1 MLAALAMAASCTAWA
16 QETQTVQNGDF
27 TETVEYSTDKFKVE
41 TNRFWSN
48 WFVSAG
54 GGVNLY
60 FGDHDKQVKFGKRL
74 APAVDVAIGKWF
86 TPGIGVRFAYS
97 GLSVK
102 GATQTGIHSTG
113 EEVPGK
119 GGYGYWLTK
128 QKFNFFNFH
137 LDAMFNVSNLLFG
150 YNPNRVY
157 SLSPYVGL
165 GVMKTNDTPKA
176 TEIAGHFG
184 LLNSFRLCD
193 ALDLN
198 LDIRGTLVSD
208 AFDGEAYGRGGEGM
222 LSATVGLTYK
232 FKKRGWDKAKTV
244 VRIDNRAI
252 NALRQQL
259 ADAEA
264 ENDRLKRALAEGN
277 RQKAKEIV
285 TKASANLVTFPIGK
299 ATLSNEARA
308 NLSLMAEAI
317 KSGDKSVVYTI
328 QERGLHHYGLR
339 RRRHGQQAHQR
350 TPEQAPR
357 RSRAR
362 LPRQGVRRER
372 EPAARGPQGRRGQH
386 VLRRPAPE
394 PRRHH
399 EGQLITASRRPA
411 PLA

>member
-48 WFVSAG
+48 WFISAG

-137 LDAMFNVSNLLFG
+137 LDAMFNMSNLLFG

-222 LSATVGLTYK
+222 LTATVGLTYK

-308 NLSLMAEAI
+308 NLSLLAEAI
-317 KSGDKSVVYTI
+317 KAGDGNVVYTI
-328 QERGLHHYGLR
+328 TGYADAGTGSKRINERLSKRRAEAVFNCLVKEFGVSESQLR
-339 RRRHGQQAHQR
+339 VDHKGGVDNMFYDD
-350 TPEQAPR
+350 PR
-357 RSRAR
+357 LSRA
-362 LPRQGVRRER
+362 V
-372 EPAARGPQGRRGQH
+372 
-386 VLRRPAPE
+386 
-394 PRRHH
+394 
-399 EGQLITASRRPA
+399 ITKAN
-411 PLA
+411 

>member
-1 MLAALAMAASCTAWA
+1 MLAALALAASGTAMA
-16 QETQTVQNGDF
+16 QEAQTVQNGDF

-137 LDAMFNVSNLLFG
+137 LDAMFNASNLLFG

-165 GVMKTNDTPKA
+165 GVMKTNDEPKS

-184 LLNSFRLCD
+184 LYNSFRLCD

-259 ADAEA
+259 SDAEA
-264 ENDRLKRALAEGN
+264 ENERLKRALAEGN
-277 RQKAKEIV
+277 REKAKEIV
-285 TKASANLVTFPIGK
+285 TKASANLVTFQIGK

-308 NLSLMAEAI
+308 NLGMMAEAI

-328 QERGLHHYGLR
+328 TGYADAGTGSKRLNERLSKKRAEAVFNCLVKEFGVSESQLR
-339 RRRHGQQAHQR
+339 VDHKGGVDNMFYDD
-350 TPEQAPR
+350 PR
-357 RSRAR
+357 LSRA
-362 LPRQGVRRER
+362 V
-372 EPAARGPQGRRGQH
+372 
-386 VLRRPAPE
+386 
-394 PRRHH
+394 
-399 EGQLITASRRPA
+399 ITKAN
-411 PLA
+411 

>member
-1 MLAALAMAASCTAWA
+1 MIKKTMLAALAMAASCTAWA

-128 QKFNFFNFH
+128 QKFNYFNFH

-308 NLSLMAEAI
+308 NLSLLAEAI
-317 KSGDKSVVYTI
+317 KAGDGNVVYTI
-328 QERGLHHYGLR
+328 TGYADAGTGSKRINERLSKRRAEAVRDCLVKEFGVSESQLR
-339 RRRHGQQAHQR
+339 VDHKGGVDNMFYDD
-350 TPEQAPR
+350 PR
-357 RSRAR
+357 LSRA
-362 LPRQGVRRER
+362 V
-372 EPAARGPQGRRGQH
+372 
-386 VLRRPAPE
+386 
-394 PRRHH
+394 
-399 EGQLITASRRPA
+399 ITKAN
-411 PLA
+411 

>member
-128 QKFNFFNFH
+128 QKFNYFNFH

-222 LSATVGLTYK
+222 LTATVGLTYK

-328 QERGLHHYGLR
+328 TGYADAGTGSKRINERLSKRRAEAVRDCLVKEFGVSESQLR
-339 RRRHGQQAHQR
+339 VDHKGGVDNMFYDD
-350 TPEQAPR
+350 PR
-357 RSRAR
+357 LSRA
-362 LPRQGVRRER
+362 V
-372 EPAARGPQGRRGQH
+372 
-386 VLRRPAPE
+386 
-394 PRRHH
+394 
-399 EGQLITASRRPA
+399 ITKAN
-411 PLA
+411 

>member
-16 QETQTVQNGDF
+16 QEAQTVQNGDF

-128 QKFNFFNFH
+128 QKFNYFNFH
-137 LDAMFNVSNLLFG
+137 LDAMFNMSNLLFG

-259 ADAEA
+259 SDAEA

-285 TKASANLVTFPIGK
+285 TKASANLVTFQIGK

-328 QERGLHHYGLR
+328 TGYADAGTGSKRINERLSKRRAEAVFNCLVKEFGVSESQLR
-339 RRRHGQQAHQR
+339 VDHKGGVDNMFYDD
-350 TPEQAPR
+350 PR
-357 RSRAR
+357 LSRA
-362 LPRQGVRRER
+362 V
-372 EPAARGPQGRRGQH
+372 
-386 VLRRPAPE
+386 
-394 PRRHH
+394 
-399 EGQLITASRRPA
+399 ITKAN
-411 PLA
+411 

>member
-184 LLNSFRLCD
+184 LMNSFRLCD

-308 NLSLMAEAI
+308 NLSLLAEAI
-317 KSGDKSVVYTI
+317 KAGDGNVVYTI
-328 QERGLHHYGLR
+328 TGYADAGTGSKRINERLSKRRAEAVFNCLVKEFGVSESQLR
-339 RRRHGQQAHQR
+339 VDHKGGVDNMFYDD
-350 TPEQAPR
+350 PR
-357 RSRAR
+357 LSRA
-362 LPRQGVRRER
+362 V
-372 EPAARGPQGRRGQH
+372 
-386 VLRRPAPE
+386 
-394 PRRHH
+394 
-399 EGQLITASRRPA
+399 ITKAN
-411 PLA
+411 

>member
-1 MLAALAMAASCTAWA
+1 MIKKTMLAALALAASGTALA
-16 QETQTVQNGDF
+16 QEAQTVQNGDF

-208 AFDGEAYGRGGEGM
+208 AFDGENSGRGGEGM
-222 LSATVGLTYK
+222 LTATVGLTYK

-259 ADAEA
+259 SDAEA
-264 ENDRLKRALAEGN
+264 ENERLKRALAEGN
-277 RQKAKEIV
+277 REKAKEIV
-285 TKASANLVTFPIGK
+285 TKASANLVTFQIGK

-308 NLSLMAEAI
+308 NLGMMAEAI

-328 QERGLHHYGLR
+328 TGYADAGTGSKRINERLSKRRAEAVFNCLVKEFGVSESQLR
-339 RRRHGQQAHQR
+339 VDHKGGVDNMFYDD
-350 TPEQAPR
+350 PR
-357 RSRAR
+357 LSRA
-362 LPRQGVRRER
+362 V
-372 EPAARGPQGRRGQH
+372 
-386 VLRRPAPE
+386 
-394 PRRHH
+394 
-399 EGQLITASRRPA
+399 ITKAN
-411 PLA
+411 

>member
-1 MLAALAMAASCTAWA
+1 MIKKTMLAALALAASGTALA
-16 QETQTVQNGDF
+16 QEAQTVQNGDF

-137 LDAMFNVSNLLFG
+137 LDAMFNMSNLLFG

-208 AFDGEAYGRGGEGM
+208 AFDGENSGRGGEGM
-222 LSATVGLTYK
+222 LTATVGLTYK

-308 NLSLMAEAI
+308 NLSLLAEAI
-317 KSGDKSVVYTI
+317 KAGDGNVVYTI
-328 QERGLHHYGLR
+328 TGYADAGTGSKRINERLSKRRAEAVRDCLVKEFGVSESQLR
-339 RRRHGQQAHQR
+339 VDHKGGVDNMFYDD
-350 TPEQAPR
+350 PR
-357 RSRAR
+357 LSRA
-362 LPRQGVRRER
+362 V
-372 EPAARGPQGRRGQH
+372 
-386 VLRRPAPE
+386 
-394 PRRHH
+394 
-399 EGQLITASRRPA
+399 ITKAN
-411 PLA
+411 

>member
-137 LDAMFNVSNLLFG
+137 LDAMFNMSNLLFG

-308 NLSLMAEAI
+308 NLSLLAEAI

-328 QERGLHHYGLR
+328 TGYADAGTGSKRINERLSKRRAEAVFNCLVKEFGVSESQLR
-339 RRRHGQQAHQR
+339 VDHKGGVDNMFYDD
-350 TPEQAPR
+350 PR
-357 RSRAR
+357 LSRA
-362 LPRQGVRRER
+362 V
-372 EPAARGPQGRRGQH
+372 
-386 VLRRPAPE
+386 
-394 PRRHH
+394 
-399 EGQLITASRRPA
+399 ITKAN
-411 PLA
+411 

>member
-128 QKFNFFNFH
+128 QKFNYFNFH

-184 LLNSFRLCD
+184 LMNSFRLCD

-208 AFDGEAYGRGGEGM
+208 AFDGENAGRGGEGM

-308 NLSLMAEAI
+308 NLSLLAEAI
-317 KSGDKSVVYTI
+317 KSGDGNVVYTI
-328 QERGLHHYGLR
+328 TGYADAGTGSKRINERLSKRRAEAVRDCLVKEFGVSESQLR
-339 RRRHGQQAHQR
+339 VDHKGGVDNMFYDD
-350 TPEQAPR
+350 PR
-357 RSRAR
+357 LSRA
-362 LPRQGVRRER
+362 V
-372 EPAARGPQGRRGQH
+372 
-386 VLRRPAPE
+386 
-394 PRRHH
+394 
-399 EGQLITASRRPA
+399 ITKAN
-411 PLA
+411 

>member
-128 QKFNFFNFH
+128 QKFNYFNFH
-137 LDAMFNVSNLLFG
+137 LDAMFNMSNLLFG

-259 ADAEA
+259 SDAEA

-277 RQKAKEIV
+277 REKAKEIV

-308 NLSLMAEAI
+308 NLGMMAEAI

-328 QERGLHHYGLR
+328 TGYADAGTGSKRINERLSKRRAEAVFNCLVKEFGVSESQLR
-339 RRRHGQQAHQR
+339 VDHKGGVDNMFYDD
-350 TPEQAPR
+350 PR
-357 RSRAR
+357 LSRA
-362 LPRQGVRRER
+362 V
-372 EPAARGPQGRRGQH
+372 
-386 VLRRPAPE
+386 
-394 PRRHH
+394 
-399 EGQLITASRRPA
+399 ITKAN
-411 PLA
+411 

>member
-137 LDAMFNVSNLLFG
+137 LDAMFNMSNLLFG

-285 TKASANLVTFPIGK
+285 TKASANLVTFQIGK

-308 NLSLMAEAI
+308 NLGMMAEAI

-328 QERGLHHYGLR
+328 TGYADAGTGSKRINERLSKRRAEAVRDCLVKEFGVSESQLR
-339 RRRHGQQAHQR
+339 VDHKGGVDNMFYDD
-350 TPEQAPR
+350 PR
-357 RSRAR
+357 LSRA
-362 LPRQGVRRER
+362 V
-372 EPAARGPQGRRGQH
+372 
-386 VLRRPAPE
+386 
-394 PRRHH
+394 
-399 EGQLITASRRPA
+399 ITKAN
-411 PLA
+411 

>member
-1 MLAALAMAASCTAWA
+1 MIKKTMLAALALAASGTAMA

-60 FGDHDKQVKFGKRL
+60 FGDHDRQVKFGKRL

-184 LLNSFRLCD
+184 LMNSFRLCD

-208 AFDGEAYGRGGEGM
+208 AFDGENSGRGGEGM
-222 LSATVGLTYK
+222 LTATVGLAYK

-259 ADAEA
+259 SDAEA
-264 ENDRLKRALAEGN
+264 ENERLKRALAEGN
-277 RQKAKEIV
+277 REKAKEIV
-285 TKASANLVTFPIGK
+285 TKASANLVTFQIGK

-308 NLSLMAEAI
+308 NLGMMAEAI

-328 QERGLHHYGLR
+328 TGYADAGTGSKRINERLSKKRAEAVLNCLVKEFGVSESQLR
-339 RRRHGQQAHQR
+339 VDHKGGVDNMFYDD
-350 TPEQAPR
+350 PR
-357 RSRAR
+357 LSRA
-362 LPRQGVRRER
+362 V
-372 EPAARGPQGRRGQH
+372 
-386 VLRRPAPE
+386 
-394 PRRHH
+394 
-399 EGQLITASRRPA
+399 ITKAN
-411 PLA
+411 

>member
-328 QERGLHHYGLR
+328 TGYADAGTGSKRINERLSKRRAEAVFNCLVKEFGVSESQLR
-339 RRRHGQQAHQR
+339 VDHKGGVDNMFYDD
-350 TPEQAPR
+350 PR
-357 RSRAR
+357 LSRA
-362 LPRQGVRRER
+362 V
-372 EPAARGPQGRRGQH
+372 
-386 VLRRPAPE
+386 
-394 PRRHH
+394 
-399 EGQLITASRRPA
+399 ITKAN
-411 PLA
+411 

>member
-1 MLAALAMAASCTAWA
+1 MIKKTMLAALALAASGTAMA

-128 QKFNFFNFH
+128 QKFNYFNFH

-259 ADAEA
+259 SDAEA
-264 ENDRLKRALAEGN
+264 ENERLKRALAEGN

-308 NLSLMAEAI
+308 NLSLLAEAI
-317 KSGDKSVVYTI
+317 KAGDGNVVYTI
-328 QERGLHHYGLR
+328 TGYADAGTGSKRINERLSKRRAEAVRDCLVKEFGVSESQLR
-339 RRRHGQQAHQR
+339 VDHKGGVDNMFYDD
-350 TPEQAPR
+350 PR
-357 RSRAR
+357 LSRA
-362 LPRQGVRRER
+362 V
-372 EPAARGPQGRRGQH
+372 
-386 VLRRPAPE
+386 
-394 PRRHH
+394 
-399 EGQLITASRRPA
+399 ITKAN
-411 PLA
+411 

>member
-1 MLAALAMAASCTAWA
+1 MLAALALAASGTALA
-16 QETQTVQNGDF
+16 QEAQTVQNGDF

-128 QKFNFFNFH
+128 QKFNYFNFH

-317 KSGDKSVVYTI
+317 KAGDKSVVYTI
-328 QERGLHHYGLR
+328 TGYADAGTGSKRINERLSKRRAEAVFNCLVKEFGVSESQLR
-339 RRRHGQQAHQR
+339 VDHKGGVDNMFYDD
-350 TPEQAPR
+350 PR
-357 RSRAR
+357 LSRA
-362 LPRQGVRRER
+362 V
-372 EPAARGPQGRRGQH
+372 
-386 VLRRPAPE
+386 
-394 PRRHH
+394 
-399 EGQLITASRRPA
+399 ITKAN
-411 PLA
+411 

>member
-137 LDAMFNVSNLLFG
+137 LDAMFNMSNLLFG

-184 LLNSFRLCD
+184 LMNSFRLCD

-308 NLSLMAEAI
+308 NLSLLAEAI
-317 KSGDKSVVYTI
+317 KAGDGNVVYTI
-328 QERGLHHYGLR
+328 TGYADAGTGSKRINERLSKRRAEAVRDCLVKEFGVSESQLR
-339 RRRHGQQAHQR
+339 VDHKGGVDNMFYDD
-350 TPEQAPR
+350 PR
-357 RSRAR
+357 LSRA
-362 LPRQGVRRER
+362 V
-372 EPAARGPQGRRGQH
+372 
-386 VLRRPAPE
+386 
-394 PRRHH
+394 
-399 EGQLITASRRPA
+399 ITKAN
-411 PLA
+411 

>member
-1 MLAALAMAASCTAWA
+1 MIKKTMLAALALAASGTALA
-16 QETQTVQNGDF
+16 QEAQTVQNGDF

-74 APAVDVAIGKWF
+74 APAIDVAIGKWF

-137 LDAMFNVSNLLFG
+137 LDAMFNMSNLLFG

-259 ADAEA
+259 SDAEA
-264 ENDRLKRALAEGN
+264 ENERLKRALAEGN
-277 RQKAKEIV
+277 REKAKEIV
-285 TKASANLVTFPIGK
+285 TKASANLVTFQIGK

-308 NLSLMAEAI
+308 NLGMMAEAI

-328 QERGLHHYGLR
+328 TGYADAGTGSKRINERLSKRRAEAVFNCLVKEFGVSESQLR
-339 RRRHGQQAHQR
+339 VDHKGGVDNMFYDD
-350 TPEQAPR
+350 PR
-357 RSRAR
+357 LSRA
-362 LPRQGVRRER
+362 V
-372 EPAARGPQGRRGQH
+372 
-386 VLRRPAPE
+386 
-394 PRRHH
+394 
-399 EGQLITASRRPA
+399 ITKAN
-411 PLA
+411 

>member
-128 QKFNFFNFH
+128 QKFNYFNFH

-252 NALRQQL
+252 NVLRQQL

-264 ENDRLKRALAEGN
+264 ENERLKRALAEGN
-277 RQKAKEIV
+277 REKAKEIV
-285 TKASANLVTFPIGK
+285 TKASANLVTFQIGK

-308 NLSLMAEAI
+308 NLGMMAEAI

-328 QERGLHHYGLR
+328 TGYADAGTGSKRINERLSKRRAEAVFNCLVKEFGVSESQLR
-339 RRRHGQQAHQR
+339 VDHKGGVDNMFYDD
-350 TPEQAPR
+350 PR
-357 RSRAR
+357 LSRA
-362 LPRQGVRRER
+362 V
-372 EPAARGPQGRRGQH
+372 
-386 VLRRPAPE
+386 
-394 PRRHH
+394 
-399 EGQLITASRRPA
+399 ITKAN
-411 PLA
+411 

>member
-259 ADAEA
+259 SDAEA

-277 RQKAKEIV
+277 RQKAMEIV
-285 TKASANLVTFPIGK
+285 TKASANLVTFQIGK

-308 NLSLMAEAI
+308 NLSLLAEAI

-328 QERGLHHYGLR
+328 TGYADAGTGSKRINERLSKRRAEAVFNCLVKEFGVSESQLR
-339 RRRHGQQAHQR
+339 VDHKGGVDNMFYDD
-350 TPEQAPR
+350 PR
-357 RSRAR
+357 LSRA
-362 LPRQGVRRER
+362 V
-372 EPAARGPQGRRGQH
+372 
-386 VLRRPAPE
+386 
-394 PRRHH
+394 
-399 EGQLITASRRPA
+399 ITKAN
-411 PLA
+411 

>member
-137 LDAMFNVSNLLFG
+137 LDAMFNMSNLLFG

-328 QERGLHHYGLR
+328 TGYADAGTGSKRINERLSKRRAEAVRDCLVKEFGVSESQLR
-339 RRRHGQQAHQR
+339 VDHKGGVDNMFYDD
-350 TPEQAPR
+350 PR
-357 RSRAR
+357 LSRA
-362 LPRQGVRRER
+362 V
-372 EPAARGPQGRRGQH
+372 
-386 VLRRPAPE
+386 
-394 PRRHH
+394 
-399 EGQLITASRRPA
+399 ITKAN
-411 PLA
+411 

>member
-1 MLAALAMAASCTAWA
+1 MIKKTMLAALAMAASCTAWA

-128 QKFNFFNFH
+128 QKFNYFNFH
-137 LDAMFNVSNLLFG
+137 LDAMFNMSNLLFG

-222 LSATVGLTYK
+222 LTATVGLTYK

-308 NLSLMAEAI
+308 NLSLLAEAI
-317 KSGDKSVVYTI
+317 KAGDGNVVYTI
-328 QERGLHHYGLR
+328 TGYADAGTGSKRINERLSKRRAEAVRDCLVKEFGVSESQLR
-339 RRRHGQQAHQR
+339 VDHKGGVDNMFYDD
-350 TPEQAPR
+350 PR
-357 RSRAR
+357 LSRA
-362 LPRQGVRRER
+362 V
-372 EPAARGPQGRRGQH
+372 
-386 VLRRPAPE
+386 
-394 PRRHH
+394 
-399 EGQLITASRRPA
+399 ITKAN
-411 PLA
+411 

>member
-27 TETVEYSTDKFKVE
+27 TETLEYSTDKFKVE

-128 QKFNFFNFH
+128 QKFNYFNFH

-208 AFDGEAYGRGGEGM
+208 AFDGENAGRGGEGM
-222 LSATVGLTYK
+222 LTATVGLTYK

-308 NLSLMAEAI
+308 NLSLLAEAI
-317 KSGDKSVVYTI
+317 KAGDGNVVYTI
-328 QERGLHHYGLR
+328 TGYADAGTGSKRINERLSKRRAEAVRDCLVKEFGVSESQLR
-339 RRRHGQQAHQR
+339 VDHKGGVDNMFYDD
-350 TPEQAPR
+350 PR
-357 RSRAR
+357 LSRA
-362 LPRQGVRRER
+362 V
-372 EPAARGPQGRRGQH
+372 
-386 VLRRPAPE
+386 
-394 PRRHH
+394 
-399 EGQLITASRRPA
+399 ITKAN
-411 PLA
+411 

>member
-1 MLAALAMAASCTAWA
+1 MIKKTMLAALALAASGTALA
-16 QETQTVQNGDF
+16 QEAQTVQNGDF

-184 LLNSFRLCD
+184 LMNSFRLCD

-208 AFDGEAYGRGGEGM
+208 AFDGEASGRGGEGM

-285 TKASANLVTFPIGK
+285 TKASANLVTFQIGK

-328 QERGLHHYGLR
+328 TGYADAGTGSKRINERLSKRRAEAVRDCLVKEFGVSESQLR
-339 RRRHGQQAHQR
+339 VDHKGGVDNMFYDD
-350 TPEQAPR
+350 PR
-357 RSRAR
+357 LSRA
-362 LPRQGVRRER
+362 V
-372 EPAARGPQGRRGQH
+372 
-386 VLRRPAPE
+386 
-394 PRRHH
+394 
-399 EGQLITASRRPA
+399 ITKAN
-411 PLA
+411 

>member
-1 MLAALAMAASCTAWA
+1 MIKKTMLAALALAASGTAMA
-16 QETQTVQNGDF
+16 QESQTVQNGDF

-48 WFVSAG
+48 WFISAG

-60 FGDHDKQVKFGKRL
+60 FGDHDKQASFGQRL

-102 GATQTGIHSTG
+102 GATQDGTHSTG
-113 EEVPGK
+113 DYLGDDK
-119 GGYGYWLTK
+119 GWTYK

-184 LLNSFRLCD
+184 LMNSFRLCD

-208 AFDGEAYGRGGEGM
+208 AFDGENAGRGGEGM
-222 LSATVGLTYK
+222 LTATVGLTYK

-259 ADAEA
+259 SEAEA
-264 ENDRLKRALAEGN
+264 ENERLKRALAEGN
-277 RQKAKEIV
+277 REKAKEIV
-285 TKASANLVTFPIGK
+285 TKASANLVTFQIGK

-308 NLSLMAEAI
+308 NLGMMAEAI

-328 QERGLHHYGLR
+328 TGYADAGTGSKRLNERLSKKRAEAVFNCLVKEFGVSESQLR
-339 RRRHGQQAHQR
+339 VDHKGGVDNMFYDD
-350 TPEQAPR
+350 PR
-357 RSRAR
+357 LSRA
-362 LPRQGVRRER
+362 V
-372 EPAARGPQGRRGQH
+372 
-386 VLRRPAPE
+386 
-394 PRRHH
+394 
-399 EGQLITASRRPA
+399 ITKAN
-411 PLA
+411 

>member
-128 QKFNFFNFH
+128 QKFNYFNFH
-137 LDAMFNVSNLLFG
+137 LDAMFNMSNLLFG

-308 NLSLMAEAI
+308 NLSLLAEAI
-317 KSGDKSVVYTI
+317 KAGDGNVVYTI
-328 QERGLHHYGLR
+328 TGYADAGTGSKRINERLSKRRAEAVFNCLVKEFGVSESQLR
-339 RRRHGQQAHQR
+339 VDHKGGVDNMFYDD
-350 TPEQAPR
+350 PR
-357 RSRAR
+357 LSRA
-362 LPRQGVRRER
+362 V
-372 EPAARGPQGRRGQH
+372 
-386 VLRRPAPE
+386 
-394 PRRHH
+394 
-399 EGQLITASRRPA
+399 ITKAN
-411 PLA
+411 

>member
-128 QKFNFFNFH
+128 QKFNYFNFH

-308 NLSLMAEAI
+308 NLSLLAEAI
-317 KSGDKSVVYTI
+317 KAGDKSVVYTI
-328 QERGLHHYGLR
+328 TGYADAGTGSKRINERLSKRRAEAVRDCLVKEFGVSESQLR
-339 RRRHGQQAHQR
+339 VDHKGGVDNMFYDD
-350 TPEQAPR
+350 PR
-357 RSRAR
+357 LSRA
-362 LPRQGVRRER
+362 V
-372 EPAARGPQGRRGQH
+372 
-386 VLRRPAPE
+386 
-394 PRRHH
+394 
-399 EGQLITASRRPA
+399 ITKAN
-411 PLA
+411 

>member
-1 MLAALAMAASCTAWA
+1 MIKKTMLAALALAASGTAMA
-16 QETQTVQNGDF
+16 QEAQTVQNGDF

-208 AFDGEAYGRGGEGM
+208 AFDGENSGRGGEGM
-222 LSATVGLTYK
+222 LTATVGLTYK

-277 RQKAKEIV
+277 REKAKEIV
-285 TKASANLVTFPIGK
+285 TKASANLVTFQIGK

-308 NLSLMAEAI
+308 NLGMMAEAI

-328 QERGLHHYGLR
+328 TGYADAGTGSKRINERLSKKRAEAVFNCLVKEFGVSESQLR
-339 RRRHGQQAHQR
+339 VDHKGGVDNMFYDD
-350 TPEQAPR
+350 PR
-357 RSRAR
+357 LSRA
-362 LPRQGVRRER
+362 V
-372 EPAARGPQGRRGQH
+372 
-386 VLRRPAPE
+386 
-394 PRRHH
+394 
-399 EGQLITASRRPA
+399 ITKAN
-411 PLA
+411 

>member
-1 MLAALAMAASCTAWA
+1 MALAASGTAWA
-16 QETQTVQNGDF
+16 QEAQTVQNGDF

-48 WFVSAG
+48 WFISAG

-128 QKFNFFNFH
+128 QKFNYFNFH
-137 LDAMFNVSNLLFG
+137 LDAMFNVSNLFFG

-308 NLSLMAEAI
+308 NLSLLAEAI
-317 KSGDKSVVYTI
+317 KAGDGNVVYTI
-328 QERGLHHYGLR
+328 TGYADAGTGSKRINERLSKRRAEAVRDCLVKEFGVSESQLR
-339 RRRHGQQAHQR
+339 VDYKGGVDNMFYDD
-350 TPEQAPR
+350 PR
-357 RSRAR
+357 LSRA
-362 LPRQGVRRER
+362 V
-372 EPAARGPQGRRGQH
+372 
-386 VLRRPAPE
+386 
-394 PRRHH
+394 
-399 EGQLITASRRPA
+399 ITKAN
-411 PLA
+411 

>member
-128 QKFNFFNFH
+128 QKFNYFNFH

-208 AFDGEAYGRGGEGM
+208 AFDGESYGRGGEGM

-259 ADAEA
+259 SDAEA

-308 NLSLMAEAI
+308 NLSLLAEAI
-317 KSGDKSVVYTI
+317 KAGDGNVVYTI
-328 QERGLHHYGLR
+328 TGYADAGTGSKRINERLSKRRAEAVFNCLVKEFGVSESQLR
-339 RRRHGQQAHQR
+339 VDHKGGVDNMFYDD
-350 TPEQAPR
+350 PR
-357 RSRAR
+357 LSRA
-362 LPRQGVRRER
+362 V
-372 EPAARGPQGRRGQH
+372 
-386 VLRRPAPE
+386 
-394 PRRHH
+394 
-399 EGQLITASRRPA
+399 ITKAN
-411 PLA
+411 

>member
-1 MLAALAMAASCTAWA
+1 MIKKTMLAALALAASGTAMA
-16 QETQTVQNGDF
+16 QEAQTVQNGDF

-48 WFVSAG
+48 WFISAG

-60 FGDHDKQVKFGKRL
+60 FGDHDKQASFGQRL

-102 GATQTGIHSTG
+102 GATQDGTHSTG
-113 EEVPGK
+113 DYLGDDK
-119 GGYGYWLTK
+119 GWTYK

-137 LDAMFNVSNLLFG
+137 FDAMFNVSNLLFG

-184 LLNSFRLCD
+184 LMNSFRLCD

-208 AFDGEAYGRGGEGM
+208 AFDGENAGRGGEGM
-222 LSATVGLTYK
+222 LTATVGLTYK

-259 ADAEA
+259 SDAEA
-264 ENDRLKRALAEGN
+264 ENERLKRALAEGN
-277 RQKAKEIV
+277 REKAKEIV
-285 TKASANLVTFPIGK
+285 TKASANLVTFQIGK

-308 NLSLMAEAI
+308 NLGMMAEAI
-317 KSGDKSVVYTI
+317 KSGDKSVV
-328 QERGLHHYGLR
+328 
-339 RRRHGQQAHQR
+339 
-350 TPEQAPR
+350 
-357 RSRAR
+357 
-362 LPRQGVRRER
+362 
-372 EPAARGPQGRRGQH
+372 
-386 VLRRPAPE
+386 
-394 PRRHH
+394 
-399 EGQLITASRRPA
+399 
-411 PLA
+411 

>member
-128 QKFNFFNFH
+128 QKFNYFNFH

-208 AFDGEAYGRGGEGM
+208 AFDGESYGRGGEGM

-308 NLSLMAEAI
+308 NLSLLAEAI
-317 KSGDKSVVYTI
+317 KAGDKSVVYTI
-328 QERGLHHYGLR
+328 TGYADAGTGSKRINERLSKKRAEAVFNCLVKEFGVSESQLR
-339 RRRHGQQAHQR
+339 VDHKGGVDNMFYDD
-350 TPEQAPR
+350 PR
-357 RSRAR
+357 LSRA
-362 LPRQGVRRER
+362 V
-372 EPAARGPQGRRGQH
+372 
-386 VLRRPAPE
+386 
-394 PRRHH
+394 
-399 EGQLITASRRPA
+399 ITKAN
-411 PLA
+411 

>member
-259 ADAEA
+259 SDAEA

-317 KSGDKSVVYTI
+317 KAGDKSVVYTI
-328 QERGLHHYGLR
+328 TGYADAGTGSKRINERLSKRRAEAVRDCLVKEFGVSESQLR
-339 RRRHGQQAHQR
+339 VDHKGGVDNMFYDD
-350 TPEQAPR
+350 PR
-357 RSRAR
+357 LSRA
-362 LPRQGVRRER
+362 V
-372 EPAARGPQGRRGQH
+372 
-386 VLRRPAPE
+386 
-394 PRRHH
+394 
-399 EGQLITASRRPA
+399 ITKAN
-411 PLA
+411 

>member
-1 MLAALAMAASCTAWA
+1 MLAALALAASGTAMA
-16 QETQTVQNGDF
+16 QEAQTVQNGDF

-128 QKFNFFNFH
+128 QKFNYFNFH

-259 ADAEA
+259 SDAEA
-264 ENDRLKRALAEGN
+264 ENERLKRALAEGN
-277 RQKAKEIV
+277 REKAKEIV
-285 TKASANLVTFPIGK
+285 TKASANLVTFQIGK

-308 NLSLMAEAI
+308 NLGMMAEAI

-328 QERGLHHYGLR
+328 TGYADAGTGSKRINERLSKRRAEAVFNCLVKEFGVSESQLR
-339 RRRHGQQAHQR
+339 VDHKGGVDNMFYDD
-350 TPEQAPR
+350 PR
-357 RSRAR
+357 LSRA
-362 LPRQGVRRER
+362 V
-372 EPAARGPQGRRGQH
+372 
-386 VLRRPAPE
+386 
-394 PRRHH
+394 
-399 EGQLITASRRPA
+399 ITKAN
-411 PLA
+411 